1 MSPTP
6 KGNAQHVANSS
17 NPFSHAVHPST
28 LSYGRKH
35 KEAAAQPDLW
45 CTDAFEDDFRGHLC
59 SIGSNSKNDGEA
71 PLFCSARFY

>member
-45 CTDAFEDDFRGHLC
+45 CTDAFEDDFQGHLC